1 MGHGELLFLVV
12 DCAAGNGNSSS
23 TLMGVEEEELKSF
36 FSLMT
41 QAEGSPWLA
50 GLGNLTYM

>member
-1 MGHGELLFLVV
+1 MV
-12 DCAAGNGNSSS
+12 DCTVGDGNSSS
-23 TLMGVEEEELKSF
+23 TLMGVEDEELKSF